1 MNLKKV
7 SGGMAVP
14 IAAAVLSLTAQVA
27 LAQDT
32 MSKSPGL
39 AASGSAMAGH
49 GSEAFSQS
57 MMSGMKQMQDM
68 KPIGDT
74 DKDFAMMMRM
84 HHQKAVDMGQ
94 IELEHGKSPQ
104 MRSMARKIIAAQKK
118 EISEF
123 DQWIKMH
130 P

>member
-7 SGGMAVP
+7 SGGMAMP
-14 IAAAVLSLTAQVA
+14 IAAAVLSLAAQLA

-32 MSKSPGL
+32 MLKAPGM
-39 AASGSAMAGH
+39 AASGSAMAGY
-49 GSEAFSQS
+49 GSEALSQS
-57 MMSGMKQMQDM
+57 MMGGMKQMQDM
-68 KPIGDT
+68 KPTGDT
-74 DKDFAMMMRM
+74 DKDFAMMMKM
-84 HHQKAVDMGQ
+84 HHQKAVDMAQ